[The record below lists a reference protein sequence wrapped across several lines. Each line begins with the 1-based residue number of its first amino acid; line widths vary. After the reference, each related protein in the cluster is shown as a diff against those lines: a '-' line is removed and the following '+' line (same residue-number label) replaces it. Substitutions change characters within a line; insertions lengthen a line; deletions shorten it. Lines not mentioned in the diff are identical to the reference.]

1 MLNNQD
7 TVSIINNL
15 IEISKDGEEGFLKS
29 AQDVDNEQTK
39 AYLVHRSNQIKQS
52 VFELQN
58 LVRELG
64 GKPADSTSTAGY
76 LHSKWVDLKAV
87 IMNKDNISV
96 FNELERGENVALHAY
111 RDASKKELPAQA
123 AAIVLRQLD
132 DTQRN
137 HDEVREM
144 RDAAVV
150 MD

>member
-1 MLNNQD
+1 M
-7 TVSIINNL
+7 
-15 IEISKDGEEGFLKS
+15 
-29 AQDVDNEQTK
+29 DNEQTK
-39 AYLVHRSNQIKQS
+39 AYLVNRSNQIKQS
-52 VFELQN
+52 ILELQN

-64 GKPADSTSTAGY
+64 GKPADSTSTGGY

-96 FNELERGENVALHAY
+96 LNELERCEDVALHAY

-132 DTQRN
+132 GTQRN

-144 RDAAVV
+144 RDAAEDV
-150 MD
+150 D